1 MDHPELIIPGDKVF
15 LALPADLN
23 HPPEDIAEALDAA
36 YPGVDF
42 EAVECGSQVRPEIIF
57 TYRDPRAL
65 NRWLAEQKI
74 VEAAENGVGITPA

>member
-1 MDHPELIIPGDKVF
+1 MDNPELIIPGDRVF
-15 LALPADLN
+15 LAVPVDL
-23 HPPEDIAEALDAA
+23 ERSTDDYAFLLDET

-42 EAVECGSQVRPEIIF
+42 EVVECDGQRRPEIVF

-65 NRWLAEQKI
+65 DRWLADQKI